1 MGFVKNLMHK
11 IKKNRDMKPLKNENL
26 NYNDNLI
33 AMLKNDHEELFT
45 LYRSIQEQFKSDSD
59 FEKMKSVMNDFKV
72 ALEIHL
78 MVEDAQLYG
87 YIKNINQDNEMT
99 YEFVNDVQKEMAKV
113 AKKVLLFIDKYTNE
127 KKYAKQSEHFLDD
140 LGEVGMV
147 LTQRFDM
154 EEKQL
159 YSLYKAE

>member
-26 NYNDNLI
+26 NYNGNLVE
-33 AMLKNDHEELFT
+33 MLKNDHEELFS

-59 FEKMKSVMNDFKV
+59 FEKMKSVINDFKV
-72 ALEIHL
+72 AFEIHL

-87 YIKNINQDNEMT
+87 YIRKINQDNEANYALVDKM
-99 YEFVNDVQKEMAKV
+99 QKEMASIT
-113 AKKVLLFIDKYTNE
+113 KKVLPFLDKYTDE
-127 KKYAKQSEHFLDD
+127 KKYAKHSEHFLDD
-140 LGEVGMV
+140 LGAVGMI